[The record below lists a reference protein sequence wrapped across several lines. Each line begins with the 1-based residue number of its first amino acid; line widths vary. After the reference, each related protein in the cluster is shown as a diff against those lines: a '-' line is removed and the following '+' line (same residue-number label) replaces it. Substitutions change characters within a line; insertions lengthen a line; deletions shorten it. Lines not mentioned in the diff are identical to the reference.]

1 MTVERT
7 PDSNDKPVVLFV
19 PGLGGS
25 GPGHWQTLWQQ
36 DIPGARRVEQ
46 SDWDAPR
53 RVDWLKALKSELE
66 ESSGSVVVAHSLGCI
81 LLAHAAAEY
90 PTLPIKSALL
100 VAPADVDSAGP
111 AREVVRD
118 FGPILLRRL
127 PFPAIVVTSTDDPH
141 VSPARAA
148 VFAAAW
154 GASLIDV
161 GRCGHINVDA
171 GFGPWSEGRRMLDR
185 LIADAAVSGR

>member
-53 RVDWLKALKSELE
+53 RVDWLKALKDALDKTP
-66 ESSGSVVVAHSLGCI
+66 GAVVAAHSLGCI
-81 LLAHAAAEY
+81 LLAHVAIEY
-90 PTLPIKSALL
+90 STLPIRAALL
-100 VAPADVDSAGP
+100 VAPADVEQAGP
-111 AREVVRD
+111 AREEVRD
-118 FGPILLRRL
+118 FGPIPLGRL
-127 PFPAIVVTSTDDPH
+127 PFKTIVVTSANDPY
-141 VSPARAA
+141 VTIDRAA
-148 VFAAAW
+148 MFASAW
-154 GASLIDV
+154 GASLIDI
-161 GRCGHINVDA
+161 GHCGHINVEA
-171 GFGPWSEGRRMLDR
+171 GFGPWPEGRHMLDR
-185 LIADAAVSGR
+185 LIAVSEKP